1 MMSRLLSIAIVV
13 CLFGCGISYSDGIRS
28 GIVQKISRKGLIW
41 KTYEGELVLD
51 GFRFNT
57 ILDPKAGQITTT
69 SNIWTFSVKD
79 LEVVQGLE
87 RASISATRVKLTY
100 QERIFIPPWDADT
113 SYIITKCETEQNQPC

>member
-1 MMSRLLSIAIVV
+1 M
-13 CLFGCGISYSDGIRS
+13 
-28 GIVQKISRKGLIW
+28 IW

-57 ILDPKAGQITTT
+57 IPDPKAGQITTA